1 MAGPVIAITGPRRGA
16 FGPRTL
22 AALAIRLYGGRP
34 LQLRPGDEQ
43 KRHEYQ
49 GVVVTGGHDIEP
61 VLYAAEPEVE
71 PNYDT
76 ARDAL
81 ETAVIRDALERGL
94 PLLGICRGA
103 QLLNV
108 CRGGTLFQELR
119 SQRHKT
125 SNRRTV
131 LPLKTLRVADE
142 ADGENSVVA
151 TLLGP
156 SRARI
161 NSLHNQGID
170 RVGSDLLVTGR
181 DLDGIVQAIED
192 PARCFLVG
200 VQWHPEFLL
209 YLGGQRGLF
218 RELVKNA
225 RSLCQKTQRQAGQ
238 PPAEQASQRE
248 ASTKKGHSTMA
259 RP

>member
-16 FGPRTL
+16 VGPRTL

-34 LQLRPGDEQ
+34 LQLRPGDEER
-43 KRHEYQ
+43 RHEYQ

-81 ETAVIRDALERGL
+81 ETAVIRDALRRGL

-108 CRGGTLFQELR
+108 CRGGSLFQDLR
-119 SQRHKT
+119 FLRHKT
-125 SNRRTV
+125 SHRRTL
-131 LPLKTLRVADE
+131 LPLKTLCVPQDPTIAQ
-142 ADGENSVVA
+142 SVVA
-151 TLLGP
+151 TLLGRGC
-156 SRARI
+156 SRI

-170 RVGSDLLVTGR
+170 RVGTGLLVTGR
-181 DLDGIVQAIED
+181 DLDGIVQAVED
-192 PARCFLVG
+192 PSRCFLVG

-209 YLGGQRGLF
+209 YLGSQRGLF
-218 RELVKNA
+218 RELVKSA
-225 RSLCQKTQRQAGQ
+225 RTLFKNTTNEGDHPRTERA
-238 PPAEQASQRE
+238 P
-248 ASTKKGHSTMA
+248 
-259 RP
+259 